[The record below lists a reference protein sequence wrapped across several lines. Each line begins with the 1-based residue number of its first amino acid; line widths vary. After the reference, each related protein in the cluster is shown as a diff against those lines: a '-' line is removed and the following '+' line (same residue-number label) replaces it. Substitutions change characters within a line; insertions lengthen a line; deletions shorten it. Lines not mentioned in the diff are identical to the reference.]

1 MASRASRQR
10 AAGLG
15 AGLMSIGLV
24 LAAVGLVNAGT
35 GAPSTID
42 VSRNGLTVSASGTWS
57 WPEMDTNPKLSYTGF
72 TVSWGDLTSGNTLG
86 AYHLG
91 DGTAATNFVS
101 EIATQGDAGPWGPV
115 GHTYATAGNYTI
127 CVIIYD
133 LGEVKPFKA
142 IGYHGLKASGTSRNS
157 DNSVDKQSAP
167 PVVCS
172 TVNVVEETPA
182 PTAQETQTASTTPV
196 ASATPLASATPVA
209 SASPVASPTPVSA
222 QAVVQT
228 VEGTTATTP
237 PIAED
242 AVVVPVA
249 TDPPFELFQGETAGP
264 IARLPSTDTGP
275 GSGPGRDSGPSLPIL
290 LLISVAV
297 VSTLIAITLKSARA
311 ARR

>member
-1 MASRASRQR
+1 
-10 AAGLG
+10 
-15 AGLMSIGLV
+15 MSIGLV

-42 VSRNGLTVSASGTWS
+42 VTRNGLTVSASGTWS

-172 TVNVVEETPA
+172 TVNVVEETPV
-182 PTAQETQTASTTPV
+182 PTGQETQA
-196 ASATPLASATPVA
+196 ASASPVASATPVA
-209 SASPVASPTPVSA
+209 SASPTESPTPV
-222 QAVVQT
+222 VVQT
-228 VEGTTATTP
+228 VVQAVDGITATTP
-237 PIAED
+237 PTAEG
-242 AVVVPVA
+242 AVVAEGAAVVPVV

-264 IARLPSTDTGP
+264 VARPPSTDTGP
-275 GSGPGRDSGPSLPIL
+275 GSGPARDGGPSLPIL
-290 LLISVAV
+290 LLLSVAV
-297 VSTLIAITLKSARA
+297 VSTLFAITLKSARA
-311 ARR
+311 ARK

>member
-1 MASRASRQR
+1 
-10 AAGLG
+10 
-15 AGLMSIGLV
+15 MSIGLV

-42 VSRNGLTVSASGTWS
+42 VTRNGLTVSASGTWS

-182 PTAQETQTASTTPV
+182 PTAQETQAPSASPV
-196 ASATPLASATPVA
+196 ASATPVA

-222 QAVVQT
+222 QAVVQA
-228 VEGTTATTP
+228 VAGITATTP
-237 PIAED
+237 PIAQD

-264 IARLPSTDTGP
+264 VAMPPSTDTGP
-275 GSGPGRDSGPSLPIL
+275 GSGPARDGGPSLPIL
-290 LLISVAV
+290 LLLSVAV
-297 VSTLIAITLKSARA
+297 VSALFAITLKSARA
-311 ARR
+311 ARK